1 MWERLL
7 RENIEVN
14 TSMIFLSL
22 SPNPVKRL
30 PVLNRLAIFMAIW
43 PVCIFQ
49 PMRHAGPAG
58 GKSDQ
63 LAEFYEFKTL
73 FLVSLKVVFL
83 ISLKI
88 VFLVSLN
95 IVFLSSLKIVF
106 LISNRIQE

>member
-73 FLVSLKVVFL
+73 FL

-88 VFLVSLN
+88 VFL
-95 IVFLSSLKIVF
+95 IALKIVF
-106 LISNRIQE
+106 LINNRIQE

>member
-1 MWERLL
+1 
-7 RENIEVN
+7 
-14 TSMIFLSL
+14 MIFLSLSMFL

-30 PVLNRLAIFMAIW
+30 PVLSRLAIFMAIWPVLAIW

-73 FLVSLKVVFL
+73 FL

-88 VFLVSLN
+88 IFL
-95 IVFLSSLKIVF
+95 IALKIVF
-106 LISNRIQE
+106 LINNRIQE

>member
-14 TSMIFLSL
+14 TSIIFLSL

-73 FLVSLKVVFL
+73 FL
-83 ISLKI
+83 ISL
-88 VFLVSLN
+88 
-95 IVFLSSLKIVF
+95 
-106 LISNRIQE
+106 

>member
-1 MWERLL
+1 MWEKLL

-43 PVCIFQ
+43 PVLAIWPVCIFQ
-49 PMRHAGPAG
+49 PMRHARPAG

-73 FLVSLKVVFL
+73 FL
-83 ISLKI
+83 ISL
-88 VFLVSLN
+88 
-95 IVFLSSLKIVF
+95 
-106 LISNRIQE
+106 

>member
-1 MWERLL
+1 
-7 RENIEVN
+7 
-14 TSMIFLSL
+14 MIFLSL
-22 SPNPVKRL
+22 SPNPVNRL
-30 PVLNRLAIFMAIW
+30 LVLNRLAIFMAIW

-83 ISLKI
+83 TSLKI
-88 VFLVSLN
+88 VFLV
-95 IVFLSSLKIVF
+95 SLKIVF

>member
-14 TSMIFLSL
+14 TSIIFLSL

-30 PVLNRLAIFMAIW
+30 PVLNRLAIFMAIWPVLAIW

-73 FLVSLKVVFL
+73 FL
-83 ISLKI
+83 ISL
-88 VFLVSLN
+88 
-95 IVFLSSLKIVF
+95 
-106 LISNRIQE
+106 